1 MSQSVLRIVG
11 GRPLR
16 GRVRLPADLEVAQR
30 ALFFAALAEGRS
42 ELRALP
48 WTSALSST
56 IDVLRALGVSI
67 ATAETTAVEGIGLSG
82 LQMPRGA
89 LDCGAAWT
97 SLALTAGVLSAQ
109 RFGTRITVAGTLAQR
124 SVEHLV
130 GPLRARG
137 GQIAA
142 QRGTLADRTLV
153 PPLSVAPLVE
163 GEALRA
169 LDCSLPRADHVA
181 KSGVLMSALFAAGPT
196 TLAEPTVSA
205 DHTERMM
212 VALGLPLRRI
222 GSVLAFDP
230 TGWDRR
236 IPAQPPAEM
245 PGSSAIAS
253 HLCAVAQCISGSAIE
268 LEHAG
273 INPTRSGVLDVLR
286 SWGAELEIR
295 PSGEAAQREPV
306 GSIVLRRQRGVRG
319 GALGGEELVRAHD
332 QLAALAL
339 LGRASGRGCQLY
351 ELDAI
356 ASEGDPSWSE
366 FVHLLRVFDVSVV
379 SAPNCLRI
387 DAAPP
392 PRTAPA
398 GTRRYDARSDAELAL
413 AAAALALAT
422 PGESVLEHAVEP
434 LEQSHPGFIEA
445 ARALGAEI
453 QSV

>member
-1 MSQSVLRIVG
+1 VLRIVG

-16 GRVRLPADLEVAQR
+16 GRVRVPPDLEVAQR

-42 ELRALP
+42 ELLGLP
-48 WTSALSST
+48 VTSSLAST
-56 IDVLRALGVSI
+56 IELLRALGVPI
-67 ATAETTAVEGIGLSG
+67 ATGETTAVEGVGLSG
-82 LQMPRGA
+82 LTMPRGA

-109 RFGTRITVAGTLAQR
+109 RFGTRITVDRTLAQR

-137 GQIAA
+137 GQITA
-142 QRGTLADRTLV
+142 QTGTLAGRALT

-169 LDCSLPRADHVA
+169 LDCSLPRADPAA
-181 KSGVLMSALFAAGPT
+181 KSGVLFSALFAAGPT

-230 TGWDRR
+230 SGWDRR
-236 IPAQPPAEM
+236 IPAQPAAEM
-245 PGSSAIAS
+245 PGSTTLAS
-253 HLCAVAQCISGSAIE
+253 YLCAVAQCISGSAIE

-273 INPTRSGVLDVLR
+273 VNPSRSGVLDVLR

-295 PSGEAAQREPV
+295 PVGEAAQREPI
-306 GSIVLRRQRGVRG
+306 GSITLQRRRGVRG
-319 GALGGEELVRAHD
+319 GVLGGEELVRARD
-332 QLAALAL
+332 ELAAFAL
-339 LGRASGRGCQLY
+339 IARSSARGCQLY

-356 ASEGDPSWSE
+356 APEDDPTWSE
-366 FVHLLRVFDVSVV
+366 LVHLLRVFDVSVA

-387 DAAPP
+387 ESAPLLSE
-392 PRTAPA
+392 APA
-398 GTRRYDARSDAELAL
+398 GVRRYDARYDAELAL
-413 AAAALALAT
+413 AAAALALAS
-422 PGESVLEHAVEP
+422 PGESVLEHAIEP
-434 LEQSHPGFIEA
+434 LERSYPGFVQA